1 MNNLKTLDETLDFL
15 NNKDTEST
23 NESVLG
29 TIAGVLIAP
38 YLFVAL
44 CALIF
49 GLISSIKSVKYKNM
63 IFKNP
68 EVTSS
73 IKVFS
78 KRLQEQIKKSM
89 SKHSRYFKAVGINI
103 DSKNI
108 SKEKVTVVLGEFD
121 YGLNPEDL
129 YEAVA
134 PTIYDEMDEDEIIDR
149 FGEDCSK
156 EDAIKSILNNP
167 NYFECDY
174 GDFIDGGSTA
184 VENIIKE
191 KYPELI
197 EAINTVNKTVEDM
210 NEFIASK
217 AYTRGI
223 YVTIANSSELTL
235 DNLLQNH
242 FTDTIKISLVVE
254 YIDYSRI
261 RLPEETEKEI
271 EKISGK
277 KN

>member
-15 NNKDTEST
+15 NNKNTEST

-49 GLISSIKSVKYKNM
+49 GLISSIKNVKYKNM

-73 IKVFS
+73 IKVFG

-89 SKHSRYFKAVGINI
+89 SKHSRYFKAVGINV

-134 PTIYDEMDEDEIIDR
+134 PTIYDEMDEDERIDR

-174 GDFIDGGSTA
+174 GDFIDGGSTV

-191 KYPELI
+191 KYPDLI
-197 EAINTVNKTVEDM
+197 DAIDTVNKAVVDI
-210 NEFIASK
+210 NNFINSK
-217 AYTRGI
+217 ANTKGI
-223 YVTIANSSELTL
+223 YVTIADNSELSLSDLL
-235 DNLLQNH
+235 DNH
-242 FTDTIKISLVVE
+242 FADTIKISLIIK
-254 YIDYSRI
+254 YQDYSRI
-261 RLPEETEKEI
+261 ELPEETQKEI